1 MQPTQLSSWAT
12 IIGNHPIL
20 FGVVRHAKTSVGHTL
35 RQNPQ
40 ALHMSSPTTTSHL
53 PAGPRGAF
61 FSSLNSA
68 IPVSLHHHLQ
78 YDLLGTDDV
87 STRQL
92 LGALAVAGGDGR
104 VDRAVFTVG
113 IGQSMGRPEQHGVE
127 ALDAEPDDR
136 RQGDQARVAARLEN
150 FLVEGDVG
158 AEPLV
163 GVI

>member
-20 FGVVRHAKTSVGHTL
+20 LGVVRHAKTSVGHTL

-78 YDLLGTDDV
+78 YDVLGTDV
-87 STRQL
+87 VGPVHLRTV
-92 LGALAVAGGDGR
+92 LAETG
-104 VDRAVFTVG
+104 
-113 IGQSMGRPEQHGVE
+113 
-127 ALDAEPDDR
+127 
-136 RQGDQARVAARLEN
+136 
-150 FLVEGDVG
+150 
-158 AEPLV
+158 
-163 GVI
+163 

>member
-20 FGVVRHAKTSVGHTL
+20 LGVVRHAKTSVGHTL

-68 IPVSLHHHLQ
+68 IRASLSNGLHH
-78 YDLLGTDDV
+78 DLLG
-87 STRQL
+87 
-92 LGALAVAGGDGR
+92 A
-104 VDRAVFTVG
+104 
-113 IGQSMGRPEQHGVE
+113 
-127 ALDAEPDDR
+127 
-136 RQGDQARVAARLEN
+136 
-150 FLVEGDVG
+150 GDVG
-158 AEPLV
+158 PGQQFGAFSVPGHDG
-163 GVI
+163 GVDPTKLAGVARWAARRAARPSSTSRRS